1 MKTCQHCGHQNPNH
15 RELCLECGKLIKKE
29 TRLSQIASGVMW
41 IVGGIVLI
49 LADTS
54 FDLALFKLVPIPFGY
69 SILGICIIIYGASKI
84 FSTKNRPQK
93 GQP

>member
-15 RELCLECGKLIKKE
+15 RELCLQCGKSIKKE

-41 IVGGIVLI
+41 IAGGIILI

-54 FDLALFKLVPIPFGY
+54 FDLALFHWIRIPFGY
-69 SILGICIIIYGASKI
+69 AILGICIIIYGAGKI
-84 FSTKNRPQK
+84 FSRKERPQA
-93 GQP
+93 